1 MDNTQIDDA
10 MVCGNLLVRSATGC
24 NMVSVSAVLG
34 EFYHDL
40 SPQPVRQVK
49 QVDYL

>member
-10 MVCGNLLVRSATGC
+10 MVCGNLLVTNTTGC
-24 NMVSVSAVLG
+24 NTVNVSAVIT
-34 EFYHDL
+34 L
-40 SPQPVRQVK
+40 SLPKQPVRQVK